1 MATDPITDT
10 EESRA
15 LDGDGHKI
23 HTENV
28 GSVLGNLLREWIT
41 EPFDR
46 TWDTDV
52 VSPVIRY
59 YLSLNSHRTLQN
71 KSRLSRSRKP

>member
-1 MATDPITDT
+1 MATDPITGT

-15 LDGDGHKI
+15 LDGDGYKI

-41 EPFDR
+41 EPLR
-46 TWDTDV
+46 
-52 VSPVIRY
+52 
-59 YLSLNSHRTLQN
+59 
-71 KSRLSRSRKP
+71 